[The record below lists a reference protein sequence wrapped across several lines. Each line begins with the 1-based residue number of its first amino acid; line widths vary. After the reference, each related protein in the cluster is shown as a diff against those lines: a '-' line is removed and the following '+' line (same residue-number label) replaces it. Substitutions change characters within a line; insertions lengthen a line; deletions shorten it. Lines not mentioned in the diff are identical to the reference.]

1 MKPCKCCGSTN
12 VQTTRSE
19 NGYYITDLMRIKC
32 NQCGHSEPVWTWGV
46 VSPEVVMENVYH
58 VWPDET
64 LCVPEELE
72 EYLTFMSDD
81 YLTVHCD
88 MSQQD

>member
-1 MKPCKCCGSTN
+1 
-12 VQTTRSE
+12 
-19 NGYYITDLMRIKC
+19 
-32 NQCGHSEPVWTWGV
+32 
-46 VSPEVVMENVYH
+46 MENVYH

-72 EYLTFMSDD
+72 EYLTFTSDD